1 MSEHVHAGD
10 VADAPLVAVAHGSR
24 DPRSAAT
31 VHALLD
37 VVRERHPGVDAR
49 ASFLD
54 LSAPRLGDVLAAVHG
69 DGHRHAVVV
78 PLLLGRAY
86 HARVDIPALIG
97 EAQAR
102 LPRLSVSTSDVLGP
116 DTLLEAT
123 ALRRLHEAGVPERD
137 PELGVVLAGT
147 GSSSASANAVVA
159 SLARRWQR
167 RYDWAGVAAGFAA
180 AEPGLPAAVRTLRSQ
195 GARRIA
201 VASWFLAPGLLL
213 DRIIGQARQEDPD
226 AVVAEPLGPAVELA
240 DLVVRK
246 YAEAPVGMADVRYA

>member
-1 MSEHVHAGD
+1 MNV
-10 VADAPLVAVAHGSR
+10 PLVAVAHGSR

-37 VVRERHPGVDAR
+37 VVRARNPGLDAR

-69 DGHRHAVVV
+69 DGYRQAVVV

-97 EAQAR
+97 EAQGR

-116 DTLLEAT
+116 DAMLEAT
-123 ALRRLHEAGVPERD
+123 ALRRLHEAGVPRHD
-137 PELGVVLAGT
+137 PGLGVVLAGT
-147 GSSSASANAVVA
+147 GSSSATANAVVDA
-159 SLARRWQR
+159 LAQDWQR
-167 RYDWAGVAAGFAA
+167 RFGWAGVTAGFAA
-180 AEPGLPAAVRTLRSQ
+180 ADPGLPEAVRVLRGR

-213 DRIIGQARQEDPD
+213 DRITEQARREDPD
-226 AVVAEPLGPAVELA
+226 AVIAEPLGPAEDVA

-246 YAEAPVGMADVRYA
+246 YTEAQAGVREVRYA